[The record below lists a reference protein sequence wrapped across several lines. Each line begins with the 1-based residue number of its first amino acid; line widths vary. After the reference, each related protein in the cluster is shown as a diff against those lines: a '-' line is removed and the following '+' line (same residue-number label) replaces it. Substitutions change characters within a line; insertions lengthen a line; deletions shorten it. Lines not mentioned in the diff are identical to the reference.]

1 MWFQLLFIIVDLTSL
16 KDIDLFRWS
25 FFFFFLCELTANCV
39 FQEIGLYHLDNKMCV
54 LFFSQFSFSYSY
66 MAFWFF
72 NFSTTK
78 NHYHFVDFK
87 STLNS
92 FYYIIIALKKIKF
105 FFLFSYTYIWASWEV
120 LVIKNLPVSVGDIRD
135 SGMIPG

>member
-16 KDIDLFRWS
+16 KDIDLFRCS
-25 FFFFFLCELTANCV
+25 FFSFLCELTANCV
-39 FQEIGLYHLDNKMCV
+39 FQEIGLYHLGNKMCV
-54 LFFSQFSFSYSY
+54 LFLSQFSFSYSY
-66 MAFWFF
+66 MAFWFS
-72 NFSTTK
+72 NFSTIK

-87 STLNS
+87 SNS
-92 FYYIIIALKKIKF
+92 KLFLLYNNSIEKNQI
-105 FFLFSYTYIWASWEV
+105 FFLKFSYTYIWASWEV